1 MTVYKT
7 ISRPQ
12 QKSFNNLIDDFLFG
26 IPSLLQEDSA
36 KVFNQSVPVNI
47 TELETGY
54 QLEVIVPGFGKE
66 EIKIDL
72 DKNLLTISGEKKPL
86 EGKNNVK
93 NIRKEYEYKTFK
105 RTFTV
110 NENIDTDK
118 IGATYVNGVLTVDL
132 PIKLEVKEPVK
143 QITVQ

>member
-36 KVFNQSVPVNI
+36 KYFNQSVPVNI

>member
-12 QKSFNNLIDDFLFG
+12 QKSFNTLIDDFFYG
-26 IPSLLQEDSA
+26 IPSLLQEDSL
-36 KVFNQSVPVNI
+36 KNFKKSVPVNV
-47 TELETGY
+47 TESESGY
-54 QLEVIVPGFGKE
+54 QLEVIAPGFGKE

-72 DKNLLTISGEKKPL
+72 DKNLLTISAEKRPE

-93 NIRKEYEYKTFK
+93 NIRKEYEYQTFK

-110 NENIDTDK
+110 NNNIDTEK
-118 IGATYVNGVLTVDL
+118 IGAAYVNGVLTVDL
-132 PIKLEVKEPVK
+132 PKKVEVKEPVK

>member
-12 QKSFNNLIDDFLFG
+12 QRSFNNLIDDFFYG
-26 IPSLLQEDSA
+26 IPSLLQEDSI
-36 KVFNQSVPVNI
+36 KNFKHSVPVNI
-47 TELETGY
+47 IELETGY
-54 QLEVIVPGFGKE
+54 QLEVIAPGFGKE

-72 DKNLLTISGEKKPL
+72 DKNLLTISAEKRPE

-93 NIRKEYEYKTFK
+93 NIRSEYEYKTFK

-110 NENIDTDK
+110 NNNIDTDK
-118 IGATYVNGVLTVDL
+118 IGAAYVNGVLTVDL
-132 PIKLEVKEPVK
+132 PKKVEVKEPVK